1 MMKRGLESESVEF
14 EGVGLAEDE
23 VVSAT
28 IHGVLK
34 EFSPI
39 KKSGN
44 SASSYYNGVLTGGEK
59 MRLVGFDCDSHAKLS
74 GCCSSKE
81 AVMIKKCQIKKA
93 RQSNDLELFS
103 LYTLT
108 IPWHIL
114 LLWKFFI
121 TSLFHS
127 FSRISMS
134 FRSSLTFACSPVHFH
149 SAFVVSSSLCLFP

>member
-1 MMKRGLESESVEF
+1 MCEKSWLLSKMMKRGLESESVEF
-14 EGVGLAEDE
+14 EGVGFVEDE
-23 VVSAT
+23 AENAT

-34 EFSPI
+34 ELSPI
-39 KKSGN
+39 KKSRSLGCN
-44 SASSYYNGVLTGGEK
+44 YYNGVLTDGEK
-59 MRLVGFDCDSHAKLS
+59 EMRLVGFDCDSHAKLS

-81 AVMIKKCQIKKA
+81 AVVIKKCQIKKA

-121 TSLFHS
+121 TSLFRS
-127 FSRISMS
+127 FSHISKS
-134 FRSSLTFACSPVHFH
+134 FRSS
-149 SAFVVSSSLCLFP
+149 

>member
-1 MMKRGLESESVEF
+1 
-14 EGVGLAEDE
+14 
-23 VVSAT
+23 
-28 IHGVLK
+28 
-34 EFSPI
+34 
-39 KKSGN
+39 
-44 SASSYYNGVLTGGEK
+44 

-74 GCCSSKE
+74 GCCK

-93 RQSNDLELFS
+93 SQNNDFELFS

-127 FSRISMS
+127 FFHISKS
-134 FRSSLTFACSPVHFH
+134 FRSSLAFVSSLVHFH
-149 SAFVVSSSLCLFP
+149 